1 MPVLTPEQRLAVDQA
16 IGRDGYARI
25 ENYVVVK
32 AEVYD
37 RLKVLLDDGL
47 EMSQVGSLIE
57 SAMRDDDLDDPLLG
71 GYQKY
76 RT

>member
-1 MPVLTPEQRLAVDQA
+1 MLVLTLEQRLAVDQA

-47 EMSQVGSLIE
+47 ETSQVGSLVVVAE
-57 SAMRDDDLDDPLLG
+57 SATTIWMTRS
-71 GYQKY
+71 
-76 RT
+76 